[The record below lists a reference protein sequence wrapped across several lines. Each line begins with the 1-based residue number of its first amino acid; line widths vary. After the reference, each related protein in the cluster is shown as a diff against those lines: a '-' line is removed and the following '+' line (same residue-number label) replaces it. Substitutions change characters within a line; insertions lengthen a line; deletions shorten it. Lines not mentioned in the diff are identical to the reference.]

1 MNWGGNMKIYK
12 TSIRLVREEPTTYN
26 KNNIKNIADVV
37 KLIDNIEDIKSLDVE
52 NAFIICLDN
61 KNVPVNYSLIA
72 KGTINLS
79 LIDPKTI
86 FKTILL
92 SNASGFIIV
101 HNHPS
106 GDPTPSKQDYEITN
120 ILKKASNLLDI
131 KFLDHIIIGNNNYMS
146 CMEA

>member
-1 MNWGGNMKIYK
+1 MEIYK
-12 TSIRLVREEPTTYN
+12 TSIKLVRETTAQYN
-26 KNNIKNIADVV
+26 NNNIKNITDII
-37 KLIDNIEDIKSLDVE
+37 KLVDNIEDIKNNDVE
-52 NAFIICLDN
+52 NAYIICLNN

-72 KGTINLS
+72 KGTINAS
-79 LIDPKTI
+79 MIDPKTI

-92 SNASGFIIV
+92 SNASAFIMI

-120 ILKKASNLLDI
+120 ILEKASKLLDI
-131 KFLDHIIIGNNNYMS
+131 KFLDHIVIGNDNYIS

>member
-1 MNWGGNMKIYK
+1 MNIYK
-12 TSIRLVREEPTTYN
+12 TSIRLVREETAKYN
-26 KNNIKNIADVV
+26 KHSIKNITDIV
-37 KLIDNIEDIKSLDVE
+37 KLVDSIEDIKNLDVE

-61 KNVPVNYSLIA
+61 KNMPINYSLIA

-92 SNASGFIIV
+92 SNASSFIMV

-106 GDPTPSKQDYEITN
+106 GDPTPSEKDFEITYT
-120 ILKKASNLLDI
+120 LKKASKLLDI
-131 KFLDHIIIGNNNYMS
+131 NFLDHIIIGNNNYIS
-146 CMEA
+146 CMEG

>member
-1 MNWGGNMKIYK
+1 MNIYK
-12 TSIRLVREEPTTYN
+12 TSIRLVREEATTYN
-26 KNNIKNIADVV
+26 KKNIKNITDIV
-37 KLIDNIEDIKSLDVE
+37 KLVDDIEDIKNLDVE

-61 KNVPVNYSLIA
+61 KNIPVNYSLIA

-92 SNASGFIIV
+92 SNASGFIMI

-120 ILKKASNLLDI
+120 ILKKASKLLDI
-131 KFLDHIIIGNNNYMS
+131 KFLDHIIIGNDNYIS

>member
-1 MNWGGNMKIYK
+1 MKIYK
-12 TSIRLVREEPTTYN
+12 TSIKLVRETTTQYN
-26 KNNIKNIADVV
+26 NTNIKNITDII
-37 KLIDNIEDIKSLDVE
+37 KLVDNIEDIKNNDVE
-52 NAFIICLDN
+52 NAYIICLNN

-72 KGTINLS
+72 KGTINAS
-79 LIDPKTI
+79 MIDPKTI

-92 SNASGFIIV
+92 SNASAFIMI

-120 ILKKASNLLDI
+120 ILEKASKLLGI
-131 KFLDHIIIGNNNYMS
+131 KFLDHIVIGNDNYIS

>member
-1 MNWGGNMKIYK
+1 MKIYK
-12 TSIRLVREEPTTYN
+12 TSIRIIREKSAPYN
-26 KNNIKNIADVV
+26 KNNIKNATDVV
-37 KLIDNIEDIKSLDVE
+37 KLIDNIEDIKNLDVE
-52 NAFIICLDN
+52 NTFIICLDN
-61 KNVPVNYSLIA
+61 KNMPVDYSLIA

-92 SNASGFIIV
+92 SNASSFIMV

-131 KFLDHIIIGNNNYMS
+131 KFLDHIIIGNNNYIS